1 MTQRFDDWIKTPY
14 GQECLAALNDNTPAV
29 RKIFVAGTTFGAKLE
44 RERLEDFIP
53 VAKDTA
59 TELRDAMQ
67 QYLNGDPS
75 MPWVLLRQRLVMFFD
90 DVANALI

>member
-1 MTQRFDDWIKTPY
+1 
-14 GQECLAALNDNTPAV
+14 
-29 RKIFVAGTTFGAKLE
+29 
-44 RERLEDFIP
+44 LEDFIP